1 MEGWQDHSTLLL
13 GEKGVL
19 SEWNKMSSFDTWSQT
34 EEDLGKS
41 VYSKSYVLFWTFS
54 VFWVIFGKEKNTI

>member
-41 VYSKSYVLFWTFS
+41 VYSKSYVLFLDF
-54 VFWVIFGKEKNTI
+54 